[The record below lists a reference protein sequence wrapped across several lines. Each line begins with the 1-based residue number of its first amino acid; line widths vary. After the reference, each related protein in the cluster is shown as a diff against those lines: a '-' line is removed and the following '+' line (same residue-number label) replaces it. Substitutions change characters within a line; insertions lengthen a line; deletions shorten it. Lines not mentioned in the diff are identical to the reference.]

1 MTEVTYSQPKALTPR
16 KLEERETLQ
25 TLNHWKSV
33 LTNYYRRCQFYGI
46 FLQPGVTWSNA
57 VNHGFTDTE
66 TTGLLRDPE
75 TLAYDL
81 EGFLTCIAGY
91 LPFDYVSTKLITQT
105 TCLKDVW
112 QIIYEIYDAEVST
125 THYLDYAAM
134 EKKPEETYRNFFNR
148 LVGFVQ
154 QHLPENSVSAE
165 GVSSPITGERMSI
178 GLLDSIAV
186 HWLITID
193 KRLINIVKTEFATQL
208 KTHRLCQLI
217 KQIAHIIDD
226 LLTRYNS
233 SDSVASIAQ
242 VSTTPTNPNQNP
254 TAVDNIIR

>member
-16 KLEERETLQ
+16 KLEERENLQ

-112 QIIYEIYDAEVST
+112 QIIYEIDDAEVST
-125 THYLDYAAM
+125 IFLTDSWGLSSNTFL
-134 EKKPEETYRNFFNR
+134 KIVSVQRV
-148 LVGFVQ
+148 LVLLIQGK
-154 QHLPENSVSAE
+154 EC
-165 GVSSPITGERMSI
+165 
-178 GLLDSIAV
+178 LLDCC
-186 HWLITID
+186 
-193 KRLINIVKTEFATQL
+193 TQ
-208 KTHRLCQLI
+208 
-217 KQIAHIIDD
+217 
-226 LLTRYNS
+226 
-233 SDSVASIAQ
+233 
-242 VSTTPTNPNQNP
+242 
-254 TAVDNIIR
+254 